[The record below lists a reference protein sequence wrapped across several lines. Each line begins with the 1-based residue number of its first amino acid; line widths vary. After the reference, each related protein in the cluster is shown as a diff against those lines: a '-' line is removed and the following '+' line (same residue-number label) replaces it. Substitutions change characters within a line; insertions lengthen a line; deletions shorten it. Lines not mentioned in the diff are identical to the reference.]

1 MKVEGS
7 PCTAPDVGCASDRVS
22 TFPGAGLF
30 SPGPHFPFL
39 SAADTEM
46 LRLGKLCLSSPI
58 YIAGKTPSADS
69 QARPAI
75 DDSEAYAPDKL
86 GRANTSATYSCRFL
100 SSGFKCSTS

>member
-7 PCTAPDVGCASDRVS
+7 PVYCPRCVCSDRAS
-22 TFPGAGLF
+22 TFPGADLF

-39 SAADTEM
+39 SPADTEM
-46 LRLGKLCLSSPI
+46 LRLGKLCRSAPI
-58 YIAGKTPSADS
+58 YVAGKTPSADS

-75 DDSEAYAPDKL
+75 DDDSEAYAPDEL

-100 SSGFKCSTS
+100 SPGFKCSTS